1 MYHSFDTEIACKY
14 GVNAAVIFNHISFW
28 IEKNAANNSNY
39 YDGEY
44 WTYSSIKGFKEI
56 FCYMSENQIRT
67 ALKKLTD
74 NDVLITGNYNKL
86 AYDRTMWY
94 AFGKIGKSIYQKSQ
108 MDLSKITNGND
119 ENHKSIYQKSQIDLP
134 KITNGNNEN
143 HKPIPDI
150 ITDIRTDNK
159 NTDISTYN
167 TVTELF
173 SKICISFPKI
183 VALNEERKKAIRSRL
198 KEYSLEQIEEMFRKA
213 ENSDFLTGRICKK
226 GERPFKASFDWLMKP
241 SNFIKVLEG
250 NYDNRGVNNGEL
262 RGNPAYRFKTVLD
275 D

>member
-86 AYDRTMWY
+86 AYDRTLWY

-108 MDLSKITNGND
+108 IDLSKITNGNA
-119 ENHKSIYQKSQIDLP
+119 
-134 KITNGNNEN
+134 EN

-150 ITDIRTDNK
+150 LTDNK
-159 NTDISTYN
+159 NTDIETYN
-167 TVTELF
+167 IIKGLF
-173 SKICISFPKI
+173 AKICVSYPKI
-183 VALNEERKKAIRSRL
+183 VALNEERKKAIKARL
-198 KEYSLEQIEEMFRKA
+198 KEYSLEQIEEVFRKA
-213 ENSDFLTGRICKK
+213 EKSDFLTGRINSK
-226 GERPFKASFDWLMKP
+226 GDRSFKASFDWLMKP

-250 NYDNRGVNNGEL
+250 NYDNREVSGNGKIGEGSEL
-262 RGNPAYRFKTVLD
+262 YRFKTTL
-275 D
+275 